1 MCGGVMEREEGDRWG
16 GKDWGVGKYSLP
28 GGAAPSTEVHLTPP
42 QRKNYTHPK
51 LHSTPRLHKKQDTQA
66 ELLPHLRSGLLK
78 SRDALQRMVTTS
90 PPAEGSTNAPKAPC
104 ARMHP
109 PTTSATHQPGPQP
122 GGGAPQEPR
131 GRLPGTTQEPQKPHP
146 GQDHSPHAK
155 PHKKPT
161 PGEPTYPQHQQQWAA
176 GQHHSPPRGDGAD
189 GCSSVGSCSFHGEL

>member
-1 MCGGVMEREEGDRWG
+1 MPPCTSVTHLYPEALHVWGCDGAGGGRQMGRKGLGG
-16 GKDWGVGKYSLP
+16 GKVGKYSLP

-104 ARMHP
+104 AWMHP

-131 GRLPGTTQEPQKPHP
+131 GRLPG
-146 GQDHSPHAK
+146 
-155 PHKKPT
+155 
-161 PGEPTYPQHQQQWAA
+161 
-176 GQHHSPPRGDGAD
+176 R
-189 GCSSVGSCSFHGEL
+189 